1 MCKFLCS
8 DWPVMLE
15 VYNHK
20 LLTLIPDMLTTQ
32 TPCGSIINKL
42 KRFCLQ
48 YLVSMVS
55 QLYMIVFITFFKHE
69 QYQLSLSTQWRHEM
83 LLSQKKSSYFQRQRI
98 QRFQFI
104 WSDEEEPKTFTATS
118 SVWHFLSLFPW
129 RRKWFRPRWSKV
141 WCLAL
146 CVCFLGMA

>member
-1 MCKFLCS
+1 MCS

-69 QYQLSLSTQWRHEM
+69 QYQLSLHTMKAWNVA
-83 LLSQKKSSYFQRQRI
+83 LS
-98 QRFQFI
+98 
-104 WSDEEEPKTFTATS
+104 EEEFLFPKTKNS
-118 SVWHFLSLFPW
+118 EISVYMIWW
-129 RRKWFRPRWSKV
+129 RRTENLYCNVLGVTLLVFISLEKKV
-141 WCLAL
+141 IQTK
-146 CVCFLGMA
+146 MI